1 MDTEGTFIY
10 LPDGNKLDLSPK
22 VQAPVPLKK
31 TVGWQRNAQSRP
43 YGIKARFDAAQTT
56 HDNRRHWAAAEA
68 LSADAEA
75 SPEVRKVLRNRA
87 RYEISNNSYAKGIL
101 LTLAN
106 DTIGTGPRL
115 QMLTEYDDL
124 NRRIER
130 DFMLWSAAVHLPE
143 KLRTMRMARCQDG
156 ETFGIMGTN
165 PKVMH
170 DVKLDVMLI
179 EADQVTS
186 GTYISMA
193 DNEVDG
199 ITFDS
204 WGNPDSYRVLKYHPG
219 DNNFNYDSNVLNIP
233 AEAML
238 HCFRMDRPG
247 LHRGVSEITPAIP
260 LFAKLRR
267 FSQAVLSSAEA
278 AAIFSGIIYTDAPPN
293 GEAEAMEPMAMVELD
308 RNMLLTLPGGW
319 KMGQLDPKQPAATY
333 AEYVD
338 KLIDEIIRCL
348 LMPANIAKG
357 NSSGYN
363 YASGRLDH
371 QTYFKAIRVDQMFI
385 ASVILDRILTSWLR
399 EYFLINPPLGMT
411 TRYPMLQH
419 TWFFDGFLHVDPAK
433 EATAQDK
440 RLKNNTTTLATE
452 YALQGRDW
460 EAEIRQRA
468 REKKLMKEL
477 GLTDEDAT
485 PSKDNSNNDKE
496 EKEEDDMSED
506 DE

>member
-1 MDTEGTFIY
+1 MNSESTYIL
-10 LPDGNKLDLSPK
+10 LPDGTQWTGNVKT
-22 VQAPVPLKK
+22 QTPVPLKK
-31 TVGWQRNAQSRP
+31 TAGWQRNAQARP
-43 YGIKARFDAAQTT
+43 HSIKARFDAAQTT

-87 RYEISNNSYAKGIL
+87 RYEVSNNSYAKGIL

-124 NRRIER
+124 NRQIER
-130 DFMLWSAAVHLPE
+130 DFMLWSAAVRLPE

-156 ETFGIMGTN
+156 ETFGIIGTN
-165 PKVMH
+165 PKVLH

-186 GTYISMA
+186 GTYISMEE
-193 DNEVDG
+193 NEVDG
-199 ITFDS
+199 ITFDA

-219 DNNFNYDSNVLNIP
+219 DNNFNYNSNVLNIP
-233 AEAML
+233 AESML

-247 LHRGVSEITPAIP
+247 LHRGVPEITPALP
-260 LFAKLRR
+260 LFAQLRR
-267 FSQAVLSSAEA
+267 FSNATLSSAEA
-278 AAIFSGIIYTDAPPN
+278 AAIFSGIIHTDSPAN
-293 GEAEAMEPMAMVELD
+293 GEAEDMEPMAMVELD

-319 KMGQLDPKQPAATY
+319 KMSQLSPAHPASTY
-333 AEYVD
+333 PEYVD
-338 KLIDEIIRCL
+338 KIIDEIIRCL

-371 QTYFKAIRVDQMFI
+371 QTYFKAIRVDQSFI
-385 ASVILDRILTSWLR
+385 ASVLLDRVLMTWLR
-399 EYFLINPPLGMT
+399 EYFLINPYEFITGFM
-411 TRYPMLQH
+411 MLPH

-433 EATAQDK
+433 EATAQEK
-440 RLKNNTTTLATE
+440 RLRNNTTNLATE
-452 YALQGRDW
+452 YALAGKDW
-460 EAEIRQRA
+460 ESEIRQRG
-468 REKKLMKEL
+468 REKKLLKEL
-477 GLTDEDAT
+477 GLAEEEAK
-485 PSKDNSNNDKE
+485 PSKDKTDKE
-496 EKEEDDMSED
+496 DEEENME
-506 DE
+506 EEE